1 MALTLAFVMDPLDR
15 VSPDVD
21 TSFAFMFEA
30 HSRGHR
36 VLHVL
41 PSEVGLRSNVCLLG
55 GRDVEVRDEQQTP
68 FEIRETVHLEA
79 AACDAIFV
87 RTDPPFD
94 QEYLTVTWMLSFAE
108 RAGVRVINS
117 PRGLRAANEKLYAL
131 HWPEL
136 CPRTIVSNSHDE
148 ISRFI
153 DAVGGEAVLKP
164 VDGHGGYGVVRVKA
178 GDPNIHAL
186 IDMLT
191 LEGKVA
197 TVAQEYLPA
206 AEQGDKRLFVVNGE
220 LRACILR
227 VPQAGDFRSNV
238 HVGGRVEGCALSD
251 ADRQI
256 VAAMGDRL
264 RADGLYFVGLDVIGG
279 KLSEVNVTSPTLIRE
294 LARLGGPDLA
304 AEVLDS
310 VEATAG

>member
-15 VSPDVD
+15 VRPEVD
-21 TSFAFMFEA
+21 TSFAFMLEA
-30 HSRGHR
+30 WSRGHR

-41 PSEVGLRSNVCLLG
+41 PSEIGLRSNVCLLG
-55 GRDVEVRDEQQTP
+55 GRDVEVRDGQQAP

-79 AACDAIFV
+79 TACDAIFV

-108 RAGVRVINS
+108 SAGVRVINS

-136 CPRTIVSNSHDE
+136 CPRTIITSSHDE

-153 DAVGGEAVLKP
+153 DTVGGEAVLKP

-178 GDPNIHAL
+178 GDPNLNAL

-191 LEGKVA
+191 VEGKIA
-197 TVAQEYLPA
+197 AVAQEYVPA
-206 AEQGDKRLFVVNGE
+206 AEQGDKRLFVVDGE

-227 VPQAGDFRSNV
+227 VPRAGDFRSNV
-238 HVGGRVEGCALSD
+238 HVGGRVESCALSD